1 MKLLQNLYIFL
12 EMLPCSSCDEF
23 YRIDQDVLQTV
34 QFNSNL
40 NEPETL
46 QLLASDL
53 LQSVE

>member
-46 QLLASDL
+46 QLLGH
-53 LQSVE
+53 VRK